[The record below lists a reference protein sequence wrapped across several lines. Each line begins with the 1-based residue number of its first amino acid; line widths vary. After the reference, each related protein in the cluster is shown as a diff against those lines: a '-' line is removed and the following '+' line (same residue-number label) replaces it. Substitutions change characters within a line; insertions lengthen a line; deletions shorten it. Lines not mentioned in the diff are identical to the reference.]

1 MNPHFLNG
9 PVRQLQ
15 QREVLPAEDIHVLW
29 RVESGALRV
38 DSVQLDESCSFVHLA
53 LPGDVLGME
62 NLVGGVEPFTV
73 RALIPVAL
81 VPVDASEEDRVKQLL
96 LDAVGKG
103 YRRYRELVLLRTG
116 SPQERVKRLLLMLSN
131 TDDSCTGES
140 AACALP
146 SLSDMAVIVNAA
158 PETVCRA
165 LANLRQSNFLQDC
178 SPQISKHQPLKLRTH
193 RLQPGMSSNA
203 VEKSGHIVAI
213 CSP

>member
-1 MNPHFLNG
+1 MTSHFPIG

-15 QREVLPAEDIHVLW
+15 QREVLPTDDIQVLW

-62 NLVGGVEPFTV
+62 NLLGGEESFMV
-73 RALIPVAL
+73 RALTPAAL
-81 VPVDASEEDRVKQLL
+81 VPVYATEEDQVKQLL

-103 YRRYRELVLLRTG
+103 YRRCRALVLLRTG
-116 SPQERVKRLLLMLSN
+116 SPQERVKQLLLMLAN
-131 TDDSCTGES
+131 TDDRSVSEA

-146 SLSDMAVIVNAA
+146 SLSDMAAIVSVA

-178 SPQISKHQPLKLRTH
+178 SPQISKHQPLELRTH
-193 RLQPGMSSNA
+193 RLQPGMMVSAAGGRRQSAA
-203 VEKSGHIVAI
+203 VCAL
-213 CSP
+213 

>member
-1 MNPHFLNG
+1 MRSHFLTG

-15 QREVLPAEDIHVLW
+15 QREVLSTDDIHVLW

-38 DSVQLDESCSFVHLA
+38 DSAQLDESCSFVHLA

-62 NLVGGVEPFTV
+62 NLLGGVEPFMV
-73 RALIPVAL
+73 RAITPVAL
-81 VPVDASEEDRVKQLL
+81 VPVDATEEDRIKQLL

-103 YRRYRELVLLRTG
+103 YLRCRALVLLRTG
-116 SPQERVKRLLLMLSN
+116 SPQERVKRLLLMLAN
-131 TDDSCTGES
+131 TDDSSIGEA

-146 SLSDMAVIVNAA
+146 SLSDMAAIVNVA

-178 SPQISKHQPLKLRTH
+178 SPQISKHQPLELRTH
-193 RLQPGMSSNA
+193 RLQPGMPPSTA
-203 VEKSGHIVAI
+203 EKSRQTVA
-213 CSP
+213 SFPQ